1 VTTVPKDPWV
11 KPASNVESLHAQITD
26 ALAELRGAREIA
38 PTPPVPTPDKGVDLA
53 EWRLDVLLLRQKA
66 TTEAQAA
73 ADKLVSSAVV
83 TQQTIT

>member
-1 VTTVPKDPWV
+1 MTVPKDPWV

-38 PTPPVPTPDKGVDLA
+38 DHSPGADADKGVDLA

-73 ADKLVSSAVV
+73 AEKLV
-83 TQQTIT
+83 TQ